1 MFYAM
6 INFFQVT
13 FCAEDFQDLDFPANY
28 PSDEEIP
35 GNRLLIIFDS
45 ACNAFNFV
53 CLSRLEPEIMGV
65 GNLPTPHPTYTPE
78 PPRIGLRL
86 QVFFYIHLGLRRLQ
100 KIS

>member
-6 INFFQVT
+6 INIFQVT

-65 GNLPTPHPTYTPE
+65 GKFTQPPSNVHPRTPP
-78 PPRIGLRL
+78 GK
-86 QVFFYIHLGLRRLQ
+86 G
-100 KIS
+100 

>member
-1 MFYAM
+1 M

-65 GNLPTPHPTYTPE
+65 GKFTHPPSNVHPRTPPDRVKASSFFLYPLRVTP
-78 PPRIGLRL
+78 IA
-86 QVFFYIHLGLRRLQ
+86 
-100 KIS
+100 KN